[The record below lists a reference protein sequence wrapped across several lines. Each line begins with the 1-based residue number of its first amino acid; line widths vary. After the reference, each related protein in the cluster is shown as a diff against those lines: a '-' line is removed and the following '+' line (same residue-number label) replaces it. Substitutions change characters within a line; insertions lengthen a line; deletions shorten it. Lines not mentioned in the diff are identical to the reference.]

1 MVRIVQLVRT
11 SDCGS
16 EGRRFESVYAPNF
29 GGLAEWSIAPVLKTG
44 GPKGPIGSN
53 PIASAMKTKITF
65 KGIDDY
71 GRVIRRT
78 IPIEHNFTE
87 QPAEEFM
94 GVLLPPVSVEN
105 QVIEYLDT
113 IDKSDIMN
121 KYGFYIILDYYPYIK
136 RNKKKELEEFITYLS
151 AIMPIDRSVIA
162 VISESKDVLFG
173 KGKSN
178 YTKAVELINMQ
189 QIAFKAA
196 GGMLEMINK
205 MLNPKYERQ
214 CTPKVL
220 KNEINE
226 IDV

>member
-1 MVRIVQLVRT
+1 
-11 SDCGS
+11 
-16 EGRRFESVYAPNF
+16 
-29 GGLAEWSIAPVLKTG
+29 
-44 GPKGPIGSN
+44 
-53 PIASAMKTKITF
+53 MKTKITF

-94 GVLLPPVSVEN
+94 GVLLPPISVED

-121 KYGFYIILDYYPYIK
+121 KYGFYIILDYYPYVK
-136 RNKKKELEEFITYLS
+136 RNKKKEFEEFIQYLS

-162 VISESKDVLFG
+162 IVSESKDVLFG

-178 YTKAVELINMQ
+178 YAKAVELINMQ
-189 QIAFKAA
+189 RIAFKAA

-220 KNEINE
+220 KNEIKE
-226 IDV
+226 IKV

>member
-11 SDCGS
+11 SDYGS
-16 EGRRFESVYAPNF
+16 ESRRFESVYAPNF
-29 GGLAEWSIAPVLKTG
+29 GGLAEWSIAPVLKIG

-53 PIASAMKTKITF
+53 PIASAMKTKIIF

-87 QPAEEFM
+87 KPAEEFM

-121 KYGFYIILDYYPYIK
+121 KYGFYIILDYYPYVK
-136 RNKKKELEEFITYLS
+136 RNKKKEFEEFIQYLS
-151 AIMPIDRSVIA
+151 AVMPIDRSVIA
-162 VISESKDVLFG
+162 VVSEAKDVLFG

-189 QIAFKAA
+189 RIAFKAA
-196 GGMLEMINK
+196 GGMLEAINK

-226 IDV
+226 INV

>member
-16 EGRRFESVYAPNF
+16 ESRRFESVYAPNF

-53 PIASAMKTKITF
+53 PIASAMKTKIIF

-220 KNEINE
+220 KNETNE

>member
-1 MVRIVQLVRT
+1 
-11 SDCGS
+11 
-16 EGRRFESVYAPNF
+16 
-29 GGLAEWSIAPVLKTG
+29 
-44 GPKGPIGSN
+44 
-53 PIASAMKTKITF
+53 MKTKITF

-189 QIAFKAA
+189 NIAYKAA

-214 CTPKVL
+214 CTPKIL
-220 KNEINE
+220 KNEIKE
-226 IDV
+226 IEI

>member
-11 SDCGS
+11 PDCGS
-16 EGRRFESVYAPNF
+16 GSRRFESVYAPNF

-44 GPKGPIGSN
+44 GPKGPVGSN
-53 PIASAMKTKITF
+53 PTASAMKTKITF
-65 KGIDDY
+65 KGIDDR
-71 GRVIRRT
+71 GKIIRRT

-94 GVLLPPVSVEN
+94 GVLLPPTSVED

-113 IDKSDIMN
+113 IDKSDIMD
-121 KYGFYIILDYYPYIK
+121 KYGFYIILDYYPYVK
-136 RNKKKELEEFITYLS
+136 RNKKKEFEEFIQYLS
-151 AIMPIDRSVIA
+151 AVMPIDRSVIA
-162 VISESKDVLFG
+162 VVSEAKDVLFG

-178 YTKAVELINMQ
+178 YTKAVELLNMQ
-189 QIAFKAA
+189 NIAFKAA

-220 KNEINE
+220 QNEIKE
-226 IDV
+226 IQI

>member
-1 MVRIVQLVRT
+1 M
-11 SDCGS
+11 
-16 EGRRFESVYAPNF
+16 
-29 GGLAEWSIAPVLKTG
+29 AEWSIALVLKTRRRDERLV
-44 GPKGPIGSN
+44 GSN
-53 PIASAMKTKITF
+53 PTASAMKTKIIF

-94 GVLLPPVSVEN
+94 GVLLPPVSVES

-121 KYGFYIILDYYPYIK
+121 KYGFYIILDYYPYVK
-136 RNKKKELEEFITYLS
+136 RNKKKEFEEFIQYLS
-151 AIMPIDRSVIA
+151 AIIPIDRSVIA
-162 VISESKDVLFG
+162 IVSESKDVLFG

-220 KNEINE
+220 SNEIKE
-226 IDV
+226 IQI